1 MRDPR
6 RFSGLG
12 VSVAAMVLV
21 GTVVVVGLA
30 VTNTSAE
37 LQRAPPGAETP
48 TSTAG
53 TPRAS
58 TDGAQDFNAPYDG
71 EYHFVRVRWGGG
83 SSLRRGFR
91 GGGPLWAHD
100 YPRADYNFLALVQ
113 EMTYVRTHREA
124 SNVLTLDDPELFRY
138 PVAYIVEIGPWN
150 PTEEE
155 VAALGEYLLKGGFL
169 IVDDFQGNRAIQNL
183 QFQLA
188 RAVPGAQL
196 QYVEDDHEI
205 FDSFFRIVPDQVIPP
220 YGRLPPLWLGVYED
234 NDPAKRLM
242 VMVNANNDI
251 AEYWEYSDMGYYPVD
266 LSNEAYKLGINYVV
280 YGLTH

>member
-1 MRDPR
+1 MGGALLC
-6 RFSGLG
+6 GL
-12 VSVAAMVLV
+12 
-21 GTVVVVGLA
+21 TVVVGGSVPGTDAAATSDHPGLA
-30 VTNTSAE
+30 TRPSV
-37 LQRAPPGAETP
+37 
-48 TSTAG
+48 
-53 TPRAS
+53 
-58 TDGAQDFNAPYDG
+58 QDFNAPYDG
-71 EYHFVRVRWGGG
+71 NYHFVRIRWGNG
-83 SSLRRGFR
+83 SNLRRGFR

-113 EMTYVRTHREA
+113 EMTYVRTQREA

-150 PTEEE
+150 PTDDE

-169 IVDDFQGNRAIQNL
+169 IVDDFQGNRAIRNL
-183 QFQLA
+183 EYQLA
-188 RAVPGAQL
+188 RAVPGARL
-196 QYVEDDHEI
+196 QFVEDDHEI
-205 FDSFFRIVPDQVIPP
+205 FDSFFRIVPDKVIPP
-220 YGRLPPLWLGVYED
+220 YGFDPPLWLGLYED

-251 AEYWEYSDMGYYPVD
+251 AEYWEYSDLGYYPVA